1 MWRYIV
7 DLLTEI
13 WILLVGTR
21 PDKWEKIGILFKEIY
36 YTIASK
42 IYMYRY
48 EVAQWL
54 VIIALLGFLLQC
66 GPTARGE

>member
-1 MWRYIV
+1 MWRYII

-21 PDKWEKIGILFKEIY
+21 PDKWRKIWLLLKEIY
-36 YTIASK
+36 YTIISK

-54 VIIALLGFLLQC
+54 VILALLGFLLKC